1 MDEYG
6 PAEDE
11 TVAVARRSAVQAYCT
26 ARAASRAC
34 GVAAHEAREAS
45 ASDGASALKQQCLMP
60 TAGGMGRSSPSLPHV
75 LPMLSDFTY

>member
-11 TVAVARRSAVQAYCT
+11 TVAVARHPAVQAYCT

-34 GVAAHEAREAS
+34 GVAAHEAREDS
-45 ASDGASALKQQCLMP
+45 ASDGTNALEQQC
-60 TAGGMGRSSPSLPHV
+60 
-75 LPMLSDFTY
+75 